1 MTTDGVGPGAS
12 GRDEI
17 RRQLEAILGTIAPEV
32 DLGTVRPDV
41 DLREELDIDS
51 MDFLRLVI
59 QVHER
64 LGVEIP
70 EADYARVRSLDGLVS
85 YLAARLAP
93 PQSGPD
99 RSP

>member
-1 MTTDGVGPGAS
+1 VNTTGNGPGAS
-12 GRDEI
+12 GPDEI
-17 RRQLEAILGTIAPEV
+17 RRQLAAMLGTIAPEV
-32 DLGTVRPDV
+32 DLATVRPDL

-70 EADYARVRSLDGLVS
+70 EADYARVRSLDGLVG
-85 YLAARLAP
+85 YLAARLQPAR
-93 PQSGPD
+93 SG
-99 RSP
+99 

>member
-1 MTTDGVGPGAS
+1 MTTDGSGPGAS
-12 GRDEI
+12 GRDEF

-32 DLGTVRPDV
+32 DLATVRPDL

-51 MDFLRLVI
+51 MDFLRMVI

-70 EADYARVRSLDGLVS
+70 EADYARVRSLDGMVG
-85 YLAARLAP
+85 YLAARLQPAR
-93 PQSGPD
+93 SG
-99 RSP
+99 